1 MEFMYSRECS
11 KSQVVRIYLE
21 EKGIPYSIL
30 HVDTTA
36 AENLQP
42 KFVILNPSG
51 ETPVLI
57 DGDDVRTGA
66 LSIIQ

>member
-1 MEFMYSRECS
+1 MEFLYSRECC

-36 AENLQP
+36 AREP
-42 KFVILNPSG
+42 AARVCGS
-51 ETPVLI
+51 EPVG
-57 DGDDVRTGA
+57 GDSRAGGRG
-66 LSIIQ
+66 

>member
-1 MEFMYSRECS
+1 MTFLYSRECF

-30 HVDTTA
+30 HIDTTA

-42 KFVILNPSG
+42 DIVTLNHSG
-51 ETPVLI
+51 ETPVLV

-66 LSIIQ
+66 LGIIQ